1 MAALAAIRAGAGYAT
16 VGCPATLEP
25 ILEVKL
31 TEVMTIGLEEV
42 GGGLGA
48 AAAEPILER
57 AQRSGCVVLGPGLG
71 RAVHTFGLVR
81 ELAPRIEAPL
91 LIDADGLN
99 ALGTDLGLLRVRKA
113 PTVLTPHAGELG
125 RLLGCESAEIAS
137 HRLAKA
143 RLASAESG
151 AVVVLKG
158 DDTIVAD
165 GDRVAVNALDSPA
178 LATAGTGDVLS
189 GTIGALLARGLGPF
203 EAACAGVYAHARAG
217 RIAAERFGTES
228 VIAGDVID
236 SLSGGLAR

>member
-1 MAALAAIRAGAGYAT
+1 M
-16 VGCPATLEP
+16 
-25 ILEVKL
+25 
-31 TEVMTIGLEEV
+31 
-42 GGGLGA
+42 
-48 AAAEPILER
+48 
-57 AQRSGCVVLGPGLG
+57 VLGPGLG
-71 RAVHTFGLVR
+71 RAEHTFGLVR

-143 RLASAESG
+143 RLASAEAG

-165 GDRVAVNALDSPA
+165 GDRVAVNALDSPG

-189 GTIGALLARGLGPF
+189 GTIGALLARGMGPF

-228 VIAGDVID
+228 VIGGDVID

>member
-1 MAALAAIRAGAGYAT
+1 MASGAAIRAGAGYAT

-31 TEVMTIGLEEV
+31 TEVMTIGLEDV

-48 AAAEPILER
+48 AAAAPILER
-57 AQRSGCVVLGPGLG
+57 AERSACVVLGPGLG
-71 RAVHTFGLVR
+71 RADHSLRLAR
-81 ELAPRIEAPL
+81 ELAPRIPAPL

-99 ALGTDLGLLRVRKA
+99 ALGTDLGLLRARSE

-125 RLLGCESAEIAS
+125 RLLGCDSAEIAA
-137 HRLAKA
+137 HRLDRA
-143 RLASAESG
+143 RLASAEAG

-158 DDTIVAD
+158 DDTIVCD

-189 GTIGALLARGLGPF
+189 GTIGALLARGIEPF
-203 EAACAGVYAHARAG
+203 AAACAGVYAHARAG
-217 RIAAERFGTES
+217 RIAARQLGAES
-228 VIAGDVID
+228 VIASDVVD
-236 SLSGGLAR
+236 ALPGGLAR